1 MSPCKYVF
9 SANENLAFTPPYKSK
24 SKSPY
29 ASGASLTRE
38 EPMEGLLGFSRAR
51 LGDSIDCSPPGL
63 PGRPRS
69 RSVWF
74 SENCLKSLQMGRG
87 HFYYPKKYM
96 DRPQDTEMVTFYN
109 AVVC

>member
-1 MSPCKYVF
+1 MFF

-29 ASGASLTRE
+29 ASGASLMRE
-38 EPMEGLLGFSRAR
+38 EPMEGLLGFSRAW

-74 SENCLKSLQMGRG
+74 SENCLKKSTDGKRAFLL
-87 HFYYPKKYM
+87 P
-96 DRPQDTEMVTFYN
+96 
-109 AVVC
+109 